1 MHTDLHTSTDLQTSK
16 EFKRLDCLIHIANKS
31 RYNQFNGQSTNNLT
45 VNLLSSKPSLFSQ
58 ARAVIIMGS
67 SLPKGLRKEVLSP
80 AAPGSR
86 RVRRGD
92 SVTVE
97 CQGSILGGPK
107 FWSTK
112 DPGQVPLTFPCGLGK
127 VSPSVSDILMCGMIV
142 YIICDFAIVC
152 CVRCCIFNIRISP
165 LSHLR

>member
-1 MHTDLHTSTDLQTSK
+1 
-16 EFKRLDCLIHIANKS
+16 
-31 RYNQFNGQSTNNLT
+31 
-45 VNLLSSKPSLFSQ
+45 
-58 ARAVIIMGS
+58 MGS

-127 VSPSVSDILMCGMIV
+127 VSPAVSDILMCGMIIDV
-142 YIICDFAIVC
+142 LCDFAIVC
-152 CVRCCIFNIRISP
+152 CVRCCIFNIRISL
-165 LSHLR
+165 LSQFRWSKVGMMKGDEAALLTFHLIHSFSPYSFILTSFIRSIIHPSIPSV